1 MGAMSRRKGA
11 AGEREL
17 FALLEEH
24 LGIAIKRNLEQTRGG
39 GADSYD
45 LPGYAIE
52 VKRVEQLAVD
62 RWWSQAV
69 MQAGSAIPVLA
80 YRQSR
85 QPWRFVVPLEW
96 VQGFE
101 MTRTEYVATLGLHE
115 FVYLVRENNLK

>member
-1 MGAMSRRKGA
+1 MGSMSRRKGA

-69 MQAGSAIPVLA
+69 MQAGRAIPVLA

-101 MTRTEYVATLGLHE
+101 MTRPEYVATLGLHE
-115 FVYLVRENNLK
+115 FVYLVREKI